1 MRLSAARFSGG
12 SAACRRDHL
21 LRPWNPRD
29 HCKLC
34 ARHENER
41 VAVARHLQLR
51 RRKTQHGGA
60 AMKIEE
66 VMTSDVSYVRPDTSI
81 LEIARKMRDDDIGS
95 VPVVENDR
103 LIGMVTDRDIV
114 IRVLAEG
121 RTQSGTARD
130 AMSPGILY
138 CFDDESVEDVLDKMA
153 DQQIRRL
160 PVLNRDKRLVGVVSL
175 GDLSLAGK
183 RKAAGEALQ
192 EISQPGH

>member
-1 MRLSAARFSGG
+1 
-12 SAACRRDHL
+12 
-21 LRPWNPRD
+21 
-29 HCKLC
+29 
-34 ARHENER
+34 
-41 VAVARHLQLR
+41 
-51 RRKTQHGGA
+51 
-60 AMKIEE
+60 MKVQE
-66 VMTSDVSYVRPDTSI
+66 VMTSDVSYVTPDTSI

-103 LIGMVTDRDIV
+103 LVGMVTDRDIV

-138 CFDDESVEDVLDKMA
+138 CFDDESVEDVLDKMG

-175 GDLSLAGK
+175 GDLSLTGK

-192 EISQPGH
+192 DISQPGR